1 MTTMKFET
9 LVILFGGILSFVFT
23 SNLIQ
28 PTSPPVGEVR
38 LVRYVLDDKPVTITK
53 EEAFKL

>member
-1 MTTMKFET
+1 MKFET